1 MMTGAKERLKMDIE
15 SIEDEATLEKIRIY
29 IMGIQAQQNLER
41 SRMPP
46 EQKARSFICQ
56 KNRDSK

>member
-1 MMTGAKERLKMDIE
+1 MTGAKEQLKKDIE
-15 SIEDEATLEKIRIY
+15 NIEDEATLEKIRIY

-46 EQKARSFICQ
+46 EQEE
-56 KNRDSK
+56 